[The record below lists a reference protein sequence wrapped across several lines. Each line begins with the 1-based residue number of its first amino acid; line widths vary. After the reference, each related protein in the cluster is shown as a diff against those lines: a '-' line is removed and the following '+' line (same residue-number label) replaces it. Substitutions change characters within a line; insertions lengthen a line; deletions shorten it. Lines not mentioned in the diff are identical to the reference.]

1 MRTTLNLKDDLYR
14 QASELTGIREKT
26 KLIHVALENLLQK
39 EAALRLARMHG
50 TFKGAMAPPRRKQKW
65 K

>member
-1 MRTTLNLKDDLYR
+1 MRTTLNLKDDLFK
-14 QASELTGIREKT
+14 QVSEITGIREKT

-39 EAALRLARMHG
+39 EAASRLARMHG
-50 TFKGAMAPPRRKQKW
+50 SFKGAKAAPRRKLKW